1 MSLIITGDWDD
12 LDLGAAPPRYV
23 LRLYVAG
30 ASPNSTRAIR
40 NLRALCET
48 HLQGVYDLEIIDV
61 QNDNQ
66 IVEQEQIIA
75 LPMLVRLAPAPQRR
89 MIGDMS
95 NTQQVLR
102 GLGLI

>member
-12 LDLGAAPPRYV
+12 LELSAAPQRYV

-30 ASPNSTRAIR
+30 ASPNSARAIT
-40 NLRALCET
+40 NLRALCEA
-48 HLQGVYDLEIIDV
+48 HLAGVYDLEIIDV
-61 QNDNQ
+61 QNDSLV
-66 IVEQEQIIA
+66 VEREQIIA
-75 LPMLVRLAPAPQRR
+75 LPLLIRATPEPQRR